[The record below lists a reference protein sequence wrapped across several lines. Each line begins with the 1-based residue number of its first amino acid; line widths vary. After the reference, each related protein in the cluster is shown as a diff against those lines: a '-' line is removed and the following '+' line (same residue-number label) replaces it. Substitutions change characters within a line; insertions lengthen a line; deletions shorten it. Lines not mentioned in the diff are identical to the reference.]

1 MKTSDFD
8 YHLPQEL
15 IAQSPSE
22 PRDHSRLMI
31 LDRSSGEIEHRKFYD
46 LVEYLNDGDVL
57 VFNDSRVIPARMYG
71 LISDTGSK
79 IELLLLT
86 QNQPKIW
93 KALVKP
99 GRRMRKGARF
109 QIDGLD
115 GKHVTGT
122 VLDQYDDGSREI
134 EFDSELDF
142 EYFGSVPLPPYIH
155 RSTAPAERYQ
165 TVYAQKNGS
174 IAAPT
179 AGLHFT
185 KALLS
190 QLSKKGVS
198 LEFVTLHVGW
208 DSFRPL
214 NTEDPSQHLMHS
226 EYWELSQE
234 VSERINLAKRDGRR
248 IISAGT
254 TAVRLLENAANINVS
269 AQLGP
274 GSGWADIFIKPG
286 YQFRVIDGLI
296 TNFHLP
302 KSTLLML
309 TSALAGKD
317 NILNGY
323 KVAVDN
329 QYRFYSFGDAMFIV

>member
-31 LDRSSGEIEHRKFYD
+31 LDRISGEIEHRKFYD

-71 LISDTGSK
+71 LTSDTGSK

-185 KALLS
+185 KALLN

-234 VSERINLAKRDGRR
+234 VSERLNLAKRDGRR

-286 YQFRVIDGLI
+286 YRFRVIDGLI